1 MCCRN
6 AEVIERM
13 DKMKNKSKNCKKKLL
28 TIIKSECNEGKK
40 VPLTYTDGYYIDYVP
55 KAESRLR
62 VEVESFIVFFSNK
75 QNRSPIEIVCNA
87 LWIGRGKNALHRVED
102 IENKWSCK

>member
-13 DKMKNKSKNCKKKLL
+13 NKMKNKSKNCKKKLL

>member
-1 MCCRN
+1 
-6 AEVIERM
+6 
-13 DKMKNKSKNCKKKLL
+13 MKNKSKNYKKKIL

-62 VEVESFIVFFSNK
+62 VEVESFIIFFSNK

>member
-6 AEVIERM
+6 AEIIERM
-13 DKMKNKSKNCKKKLL
+13 NKMKNKSKNCKKKLL

>member
-1 MCCRN
+1 
-6 AEVIERM
+6 
-13 DKMKNKSKNCKKKLL
+13 MKNKSTNHKKKLL

-40 VPLTYTDGYYIDYVP
+40 TPLTYRDGYYIDYVP

-62 VEVESFIVFFSNK
+62 YEVESFTVVFSNK

>member
-1 MCCRN
+1 
-6 AEVIERM
+6 
-13 DKMKNKSKNCKKKLL
+13 MKNKSKNYKKKIL

>member
-1 MCCRN
+1 
-6 AEVIERM
+6 
-13 DKMKNKSKNCKKKLL
+13 MKSKAKNCKKKLL

>member
-1 MCCRN
+1 
-6 AEVIERM
+6 
-13 DKMKNKSKNCKKKLL
+13 MKNKSKNCKKKLL

>member
-1 MCCRN
+1 
-6 AEVIERM
+6 
-13 DKMKNKSKNCKKKLL
+13 MKNKSKNCKKKIL

-75 QNRSPIEIVCNA
+75 QNRSPIKIVCNA

>member
-1 MCCRN
+1 
-6 AEVIERM
+6 
-13 DKMKNKSKNCKKKLL
+13 MKNKSKNCKKKLL

-62 VEVESFIVFFSNK
+62 VEVESFIVFSPT
-75 QNRSPIEIVCNA
+75 NRTAVLLKSYAMLFGLAEERMLSIEQKILKTNGVA
-87 LWIGRGKNALHRVED
+87 SKED
-102 IENKWSCK
+102 LL

>member
-1 MCCRN
+1 
-6 AEVIERM
+6 
-13 DKMKNKSKNCKKKLL
+13 MKNKSKNCKKKLL

-87 LWIGRGKNALHRVED
+87 LWIGRGKNALYRVED